1 MSKFEFTRYLYIKD
15 EVILSFVISL
25 IQKEQLH
32 ECYFWLSELYY
43 SKYNMNDILLK
54 IYYDFYYIN
63 NIQFEKYIYKKLKNI
78 DDNVDNLSQYIT
90 ITKNLFNLPISCD
103 VFLTRQ
109 TSLKNHNKDN
119 NKHIF
124 KGRKPKW
131 LDNIKQEFHILF
143 RYLNKDKLSEF
154 YCELYNID
162 DNLLKDIFEQFKIYD
177 TRFCFKMLN
186 NDCYNYDLRHML
198 LAYVIK
204 DKKDK
209 DKKDKD
215 KKDKDKKDKDKKDT
229 TNKNIY
235 VLSSDYENEQLI
247 NTNIPLLPR
256 EFVDSRNITHK
267 INEVRKTLMC
277 KRHFKINKNIICFD
291 FQRRNMDHKDVYNKY
306 YYNWEYYAYNCEVWK
321 ERMSTY
327 KVSFDTKK
335 NDEWNYIRFPNDDL
349 LEEFYENFGYEPD
362 EQSKET
368 NEKNLNDIHGHDY
381 SINEWLKSTF
391 HYNGDEYNNIL
402 YY

>member
-15 EVILSFVISL
+15 EVILSFAISL
-25 IQKEQLH
+25 IQKENLH

-43 SKYNMNDILLK
+43 SNYNMNDIILK
-54 IYYDFYYIN
+54 IYYDFYYTN
-63 NIQFEKYIYKKLKNI
+63 NAQFEKYIYKKLKNN
-78 DDNVDNLSQYIT
+78 DNNDNNDNLSQYIT
-90 ITKNLFNLPISCD
+90 ITKNLFNLSISCD
-103 VFLTRQ
+103 VFLNRQ
-109 TSLKNHNKDN
+109 ASLKNHNKDS

-154 YCELYNID
+154 YCELYKMD

-177 TRFCFKMLN
+177 TRFCFRMLN
-186 NDCYNYDLRHML
+186 NEFYKYDLRHML
-198 LAYVIK
+198 LAYVVKDKNIK
-204 DKKDK
+204 DTKK
-209 DKKDKD
+209 
-215 KKDKDKKDKDKKDT
+215 
-229 TNKNIY
+229 NKNIY

-247 NTNIPLLPR
+247 NTNIPLPPR
-256 EFVDSRNITHK
+256 DFVDSRNITHK
-267 INEVRKTLMC
+267 MNEVGKTLMC
-277 KRHFKINKNIICFD
+277 KRHFKINTNIICFD
-291 FQRRNMDHKDVYNKY
+291 FLRRNMEHKDVYNKY
-306 YYNWEYYAYNCEVWK
+306 HYNWEYYAYNCEVWK
-321 ERMSTY
+321 ERMTAY

-349 LEEFYENFGYEPD
+349 LEEFYEKFGYEPD

-368 NEKNLNDIHGHDY
+368 NEKNLNDIHGHNY
-381 SINEWLKSTF
+381 SINEWLKTTF
-391 HYNGDEYNNIL
+391 DYSGGDYNIL